1 MKYSKNRIKK
11 KYFYICSL
19 EKTHFMK
26 QKLLLLV
33 VIFAITIKAQITDVL
48 TSGLSEPAGLAISGN
63 YLYVAESDRI
73 SKIDISLPIPVKS
86 DLVTGLSNP
95 DAVLIQGNTL
105 YISEYG
111 VSSTSGKISK
121 IDITSTTPILTTLAT
136 NIPGATGIAIG
147 GDNLYIAEYKSGK
160 ITKLNLTTF
169 AKTDFLTN
177 LNGPTG
183 LFVDG
188 NILYFSQF
196 DSNKI
201 SKADITLA
209 VPTVINI
216 LEGLDEPAF
225 LTVANSNLYLTD
237 YGSGKIFDAN
247 MNAVASNLGG
257 PYGITNKGTTVFFSQ
272 RDSNKISKFDLNLL
286 NTSNF
291 IKSKDVSV
299 YPNPASDFISMSNA
313 AKNSEILI
321 YDLTGKLISKSVL
334 NDDGKINIQPLKI
347 GTYIIKINN
356 QSVKFVKK

>member
-1 MKYSKNRIKK
+1 
-11 KYFYICSL
+11 
-19 EKTHFMK
+19 MK
-26 QKLLLLV
+26 QKLLSLV
-33 VIFAITIKAQITDVL
+33 VIFAITVKAQITDVL

-63 YLYVAESDRI
+63 YLYVAEFDRI
-73 SKIDISLPIPVKS
+73 SKIDISLALPVKS
-86 DLVTGLSNP
+86 DLVTGLSSP

-121 IDITSTTPILTTLAT
+121 IDITSPTPIMTTLAT
-136 NIPGATGIAIG
+136 DIPGSTGIAIG

-160 ITKLNLTTF
+160 ITKLNLTTLV
-169 AKTDFLTN
+169 KTDFLSN

-201 SKADITLA
+201 SKVDITQE
-209 VPTVINI
+209 VPTVINV

-225 LTVANSNLYLTD
+225 LTMANSKLYLMD
-237 YGSGKIFDAN
+237 FGSGKILDEN
-247 MNAVASNLGG
+247 RNVIASNLGG
-257 PYGITNKGTTVFFSQ
+257 PYGVVNNGATVFFSQ

-291 IKSKDVSV
+291 IKSSDVSV
-299 YPNPASDFISMSNA
+299 YPNPASDFISIKNA
-313 AKNSEILI
+313 SKNSEILI
-321 YDLTGKLISKSVL
+321 YDLTGKIVDKSVL
-334 NDDGKINIQPLKI
+334 NDDGKINIQHLEI

>member
-1 MKYSKNRIKK
+1 
-11 KYFYICSL
+11 
-19 EKTHFMK
+19 MK
-26 QKLLLLV
+26 QKLLSLV
-33 VIFAITIKAQITDVL
+33 VIFAITVKAQITDVL

-63 YLYVAESDRI
+63 YLYVAEFDRI
-73 SKIDISLPIPVKS
+73 SKIDISLPLPVKS
-86 DLVTGLSNP
+86 DLITGLSSP

-121 IDITSTTPILTTLAT
+121 IDITSPTPIMTTLAT
-136 NIPGATGIAIG
+136 DIPGSTGIAIG

-160 ITKLNLTTF
+160 ITKLNLTTLV
-169 AKTDFLTN
+169 KTDFLSN

-201 SKADITLA
+201 SKVDITQA
-209 VPTVINI
+209 VPTVINV

-225 LTVANSNLYLTD
+225 LTVANSNLYVTD
-237 YGSGKIFDAN
+237 YGSGKIFDSN
-247 MNAVASNLGG
+247 MNNMVASNLGG
-257 PYGITNKGTTVFFSQ
+257 PYGITNNGTTVFFSQ

-286 NTSNF
+286 NTSDF
-291 IKSKDVSV
+291 TKSSDVSV
-299 YPNPASDFISMSNA
+299 YPNPASDFISIRNA
-313 AKNSEILI
+313 SKNSEILI
-321 YDLTGKLISKSVL
+321 YDLTGKLISKSIL

>member
-1 MKYSKNRIKK
+1 
-11 KYFYICSL
+11 
-19 EKTHFMK
+19 MK
-26 QKLLLLV
+26 QKLLSLV

-73 SKIDISLPIPVKS
+73 SKIDISLASPLKS
-86 DLVTGLSNP
+86 DLVTGLSSP

-121 IDITSTTPILTTLAT
+121 IDITSPTPIMTTLAT
-136 NIPGATGIAIG
+136 DIPGSTGIAIG

-160 ITKLNLTTF
+160 ITKFNLTTLV
-169 AKTDFLTN
+169 KTDFLSN

-201 SKADITLA
+201 SKVDITQA
-209 VPTVINI
+209 VPTVINV

-225 LTVANSNLYLTD
+225 LTMANSKLYLMD
-237 YGSGKIFDAN
+237 FGSGKILDEN
-247 MNAVASNLGG
+247 KNVIASNLGG
-257 PYGITNKGTTVFFSQ
+257 PYGVVNNGTTVFFSQ

-291 IKSKDVSV
+291 TKSSDVSV
-299 YPNPASDFISMSNA
+299 YPNPASDFISIINA
-313 AKNSEILI
+313 SKNSEILI
-321 YDLTGKLISKSVL
+321 YDLTGKLISKSIL

-356 QSVKFVKK
+356 QSLKFVKK